1 MIRSLRL
8 RLVLISTL
16 VSGVA
21 IVGVSLLAWYFME
34 RAVRE
39 SVDVRLEAISG
50 RILRDLHP
58 RADLEFLGRR
68 IQLTHEDEILEKLL
82 LLHVRDDVND
92 VVVFSSLDDGEKLRE
107 QFPPGFPQKPE
118 IPGPR
123 PNWDAPIPPGTGPM
137 KGGKQ
142 SKGGLPR
149 FEDDF
154 PPREMPLPPGRRPDE
169 PDLTEEEWREI
180 EREFFALRPQQRK
193 GEKKAEVFETR
204 GRMESQYATID
215 FEGQEWRIV
224 VSQGRGYSTLA
235 GLDLTRSKAELNR
248 FKNGFLF
255 GIPLA
260 ILLIGFGG
268 WLVADRAL
276 RPIRRIAVMASDVT
290 AQSLSQRIEE
300 VEHSDAEIE
309 HLITVLNAMM
319 DRLETGFSHANRF
332 SADVSHELK
341 TPITVMQA
349 EIETAL
355 QESVADSPEETRL
368 LVLREEVGR
377 LKSITQSLMLLSQ
390 ADVGELIRKSDPIS
404 LSEEL
409 QSLVEDAEIVAEG
422 AGISVAASLSP
433 DVEVRGDPVLLRQ
446 ALLNLINN
454 AIKYNV
460 PEGDVSVILA
470 AQSDHA
476 MISIENSSEGISP
489 ADQEKIFDRFYR
501 ADQSRSRG
509 VDGFGLGLS
518 LAQAVVKGHGGTID
532 LIVEEEK
539 RTRFEVRFPLSREG
553 S

>member
-1 MIRSLRL
+1 
-8 RLVLISTL
+8 
-16 VSGVA
+16 
-21 IVGVSLLAWYFME
+21 
-34 RAVRE
+34 
-39 SVDVRLEAISG
+39 
-50 RILRDLHP
+50 
-58 RADLEFLGRR
+58 
-68 IQLTHEDEILEKLL
+68 
-82 LLHVRDDVND
+82 
-92 VVVFSSLDDGEKLRE
+92 
-107 QFPPGFPQKPE
+107 
-118 IPGPR
+118 
-123 PNWDAPIPPGTGPM
+123 
-137 KGGKQ
+137 
-142 SKGGLPR
+142 
-149 FEDDF
+149 
-154 PPREMPLPPGRRPDE
+154 
-169 PDLTEEEWREI
+169 
-180 EREFFALRPQQRK
+180 
-193 GEKKAEVFETR
+193 
-204 GRMESQYATID
+204 
-215 FEGQEWRIV
+215 
-224 VSQGRGYSTLA
+224 
-235 GLDLTRSKAELNR
+235 
-248 FKNGFLF
+248 
-255 GIPLA
+255 
-260 ILLIGFGG
+260 
-268 WLVADRAL
+268 
-276 RPIRRIAVMASDVT
+276 
-290 AQSLSQRIEE
+290 
-300 VEHSDAEIE
+300 
-309 HLITVLNAMM
+309 MM